1 MSRPAYYELKI
12 QTFLIAD
19 EEHLGMAGF
28 GKAVWS
34 KFGEF
39 HHRRQW
45 RFNINSRTRP
55 QPADHQFS
63 EAASQRTG

>member
-1 MSRPAYYELKI
+1 MSRAASYESKI

-28 GKAVWS
+28 GKAVWN

-45 RFNINSRTRP
+45 RFNINLWNRP
-55 QPADHQFS
+55 M
-63 EAASQRTG
+63 AAACRYI